1 MELLTIQHQD
11 FEMIVECT
19 KFDDIWSKAKNNIGA
34 DSFAL
39 YLFLVGGG
47 IFCYPESL

>member
-34 DSFAL
+34 DSL
-39 YLFLVGGG
+39 HSIYSWSEGYLLL
-47 IFCYPESL
+47 S